1 MECTRCGACCVAP
14 DIAALDKPLGQ
25 RCPHLTADNLCAVY
39 ESRPRICRDYAA
51 DALCERIAAPTLD
64 ERVRN
69 YLAAFGLLEEAA
81 RVAREGRRSMRAA
94 RGLPVLQGPP

>member
-25 RCPHLTADNLCAVY
+25 RCPHLMADNLCGVY
-39 ESRPRICRDYAA
+39 EHRPDICRRYEA

-64 ERVRN
+64 ERVAR
-69 YLAAFGLLEEAA
+69 YLAEFGLAAEALA
-81 RVAREGRRSMRAA
+81 TRGATSMREA
-94 RGLPVLQGPP
+94 RLVALGRPLSGG